1 MLGAARWRE
10 LAEAPAFDG
19 KSARRAS
26 RRLGRKRMQDVFDRY
41 EGEFREK
48 QARALAKEADKAER
62 REARAAERARR
73 ARNADA
79 APEATLCGAG

>member
-1 MLGAARWRE
+1 
-10 LAEAPAFDG
+10 
-19 KSARRAS
+19 
-26 RRLGRKRMQDVFDRY
+26 MQDVFDRY